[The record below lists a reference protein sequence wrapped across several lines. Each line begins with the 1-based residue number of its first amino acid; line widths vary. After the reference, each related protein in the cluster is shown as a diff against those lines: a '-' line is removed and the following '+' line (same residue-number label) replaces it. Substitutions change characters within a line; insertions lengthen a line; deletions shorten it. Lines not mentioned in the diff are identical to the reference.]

1 MRETKMRAWLAAAF
15 ALAGCA
21 APLAARG
28 QGGDEVTPQVQQL
41 YVEAHAAQASGD
53 AATAIAKY
61 RAMLRL
67 APHLA
72 PAYNN
77 LGMLYFNGHDY
88 PQAAAA
94 LSRGL
99 ALNPHMTGAEA
110 MLGMSYLEMGD
121 AAKAVAPLE
130 DAVRA
135 GATDEQ
141 VEMALAR
148 AELATGANEKAAATL
163 QAYTKEHP
171 KDEQAW
177 YLLGKTYLQLSESAL
192 GRVSAINPN
201 SVYAHEIAGEV
212 DASMHNYQG
221 ALVEYEKAVDVA
233 PGQPGAHMH
242 MADAYWELN
251 EWDSA
256 QKEYRAELANAPHNC
271 QASWKLG
278 NSILEAN
285 GAPDEA
291 LTAEN
296 TAVTECPGLVQARVD
311 RARSLIKLNR
321 AAEAL
326 PDLEL
331 AVKQAPD
338 EPSVHFLLAQV
349 YRAQG
354 HREEAMQQ
362 MQTYAQ
368 LKQQENAAAAKQA
381 NASVEIQQAAH

>member
-1 MRETKMRAWLAAAF
+1 MRETKMRARFAAAF
-15 ALAGCA
+15 VLAGCA
-21 APLAARG
+21 ASLPARG

-41 YVEAHAAQASGD
+41 YAEAHAAQASGD
-53 AATAIAKY
+53 AAAAIAKY

-77 LGMLYFNGHDY
+77 LGMLYFNEHDY

-94 LSRGL
+94 LARGL

-121 AAKAVAPLE
+121 AAKAIAPLE
-130 DAVRA
+130 GAVRA
-135 GATDEQ
+135 GAADKQ

-148 AELATGANEKAAATL
+148 AELATGDNEKAAATL
-163 QAYTKEHP
+163 QDYTKEHP

-177 YLLGKTYLQLSESAL
+177 YLLGKAYLQLSESAL

-221 ALVEYEKAVDVA
+221 ALVEYKKAVDAA
-233 PGQPGAHMH
+233 PGQPGVHMH

-311 RARSLIKLNR
+311 RARALIKLNR
-321 AAEAL
+321 AVEAM

-331 AVKQAPD
+331 ALKQAPD

-354 HREEAMQQ
+354 HREEATQQ
-362 MQTYAQ
+362 MQTYVQ
-368 LKQQENAAAAKQA
+368 LKQQETAAAAKQA

>member
-1 MRETKMRAWLAAAF
+1 
-15 ALAGCA
+15 
-21 APLAARG
+21 
-28 QGGDEVTPQVQQL
+28 
-41 YVEAHAAQASGD
+41 
-53 AATAIAKY
+53 
-61 RAMLRL
+61 
-67 APHLA
+67 
-72 PAYNN
+72 
-77 LGMLYFNGHDY
+77 
-88 PQAAAA
+88 
-94 LSRGL
+94 
-99 ALNPHMTGAEA
+99 
-110 MLGMSYLEMGD
+110 
-121 AAKAVAPLE
+121 
-130 DAVRA
+130 
-135 GATDEQ
+135 
-141 VEMALAR
+141 
-148 AELATGANEKAAATL
+148 
-163 QAYTKEHP
+163 
-171 KDEQAW
+171 
-177 YLLGKTYLQLSESAL
+177 
-192 GRVSAINPN
+192 
-201 SVYAHEIAGEV
+201 
-212 DASMHNYQG
+212 
-221 ALVEYEKAVDVA
+221 
-233 PGQPGAHMH
+233 MH

-321 AAEAL
+321 AVEAM

-331 AVKQAPD
+331 ALKQAPD

-362 MQTYAQ
+362 MKTYVQ